1 MAHKGVILAVDDT
14 PASLKLLTDLL
25 REDGYEVHSAIN
37 GELAL
42 HSASANPPDLALLDI
57 RMEGMDGFEVC
68 RRLKAE
74 ERTRRIPVI
83 FVSSL
88 SAADEKVHG
97 FELGAVDF
105 VTKPYQRDELLA
117 RVHTHLELVSLRL
130 HLEELVEMRTQEL
143 RKSEAS
149 LRKLNRALKTLSD
162 GNHALVH
169 ATGEEELMHNMCRA
183 ATETGGYM
191 LAWAGY
197 VRHDA
202 RSSIE
207 PVAVSGPGKGY
218 VEKLGVT
225 WADERRG
232 RGPTGSAVRS
242 GRTQVVQDI
251 MHDPRM
257 DPWREAAAEYG
268 YASIIALPLKQ
279 NGAVFGVLDI
289 YAAETDA
296 FGEDE
301 IRLLEEMAG
310 DLAFG
315 IATLRTRRERDQAIA
330 ERQLYYNQMR
340 AGLEKTVDAIATTL
354 EMRDP
359 YTAGHQRRV
368 AELAA
373 AIARELGLPDE
384 QVQAIHL
391 AGTVHDLGKIHIP
404 AEMLSKPGKLT
415 ELEYKFIKTHPQA
428 GYDILKG
435 IDFPWP
441 IAQMVLQHHERL
453 DGSGYPS
460 GLKDGDIILEAR
472 ILAVSDVVEAMFAN
486 RPYRAGLGLDAALA
500 EIMGNRGKFYDPA
513 AVDACVKLLRERG
526 YDLSI

>member
-14 PASLKLLTDLL
+14 PASLKLLTELL

-37 GELAL
+37 GDLAL
-42 HSASANPPDLALLDI
+42 HSAAANPPDLVLLDI

-68 RRLKAE
+68 RRLKAHE
-74 ERTRRIPVI
+74 ITRRIPVI
-83 FVSSL
+83 FVSAL
-88 SAADEKVHG
+88 SASDEKVHG

-117 RVHTHLELVSLRL
+117 RVRTHLELVSLRL
-130 HLEELVEMRTQEL
+130 HLEELVEVRTEEL

-169 ATGEEELMHNMCRA
+169 AREEKELMNDMCRA
-183 ATETGGYM
+183 ATESGGYA

-197 VRHDA
+197 VRQDV
-202 RSSIE
+202 RRSIE

-232 RGPTGSAVRS
+232 RGPTGSAARS
-242 GRTQVVQDI
+242 GRTQVVQNI
-251 MHDPRM
+251 MTDPRM

-268 YASIIALPLKQ
+268 LGSLIVLPLKQ
-279 NGAVFGVLDI
+279 DSAVYGVLAI

-296 FGEDE
+296 FGDDE
-301 IRLLEEMAG
+301 VRLFEEMAR

-315 IATLRTRRERDQAIA
+315 IATLRTRHERDQAIA
-330 ERQLYYNQMR
+330 ESQLYYNQMR
-340 AGLEKTVDAIATTL
+340 AGLENAVDAIATTL

-368 AELAA
+368 ADLAA
-373 AIARELGLPDE
+373 AIAHELGLPEE
-384 QVQAIHL
+384 QVGAIHL

-404 AEMLSKPGKLT
+404 AEILTKPGKLN
-415 ELEYKFIKTHPQA
+415 ELEYKFIKTHPKA

-453 DGSGYPS
+453 DGSGYPN
-460 GLKDGDIILEAR
+460 GLHGDDIILEAR
-472 ILAVSDVVEAMFAN
+472 ILAVADVVEAMFSH

-500 EIMGNRGKFYDPA
+500 EITAHRGSLYDSA
-513 AVDACVKLLRERG
+513 AVNACVKLLREHG
-526 YDLSI
+526 YSLS